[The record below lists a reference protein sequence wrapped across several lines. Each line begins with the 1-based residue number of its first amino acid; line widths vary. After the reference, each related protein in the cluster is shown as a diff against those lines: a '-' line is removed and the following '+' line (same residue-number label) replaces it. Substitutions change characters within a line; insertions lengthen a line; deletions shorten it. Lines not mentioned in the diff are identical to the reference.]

1 MKNIVISD
9 IHIGNYK
16 TYNPVPDFRLN
27 QFVKLGNLVASIVKE
42 KNVDEIWIAGDLLQ
56 TAQSSPPV
64 MAVVKHFLKTISE
77 NNTVRIVLGNHDV
90 VVRSDKTD
98 VSDYNNYTL
107 VSLLDSLPN
116 VRIYNDDVINIEN
129 ISVHFH
135 SWVPSNAFEYKEAD
149 YLVCHGDFDKSLSP
163 FASSFIDVSKYK
175 RAFVGHVHIFKES
188 GNGISLGTPLMHSFS
203 DSPDVGILIYD
214 FSSNT
219 YERVSTKGMFLE
231 FKYAETEEKAAELE
245 TETKEA
251 NKDAVIKVK
260 PEKTDIIDVKTLSS
274 LSIDPKNALKEFTK
288 SLSSDSLTVLNTVV
302 SRANELESEVP
313 DLRVHLHR
321 IKAQNFLSIKNIDF
335 DFRNYDGLTTVRG
348 HVGAGKTT
356 LFNLVEFMF
365 FGKLYGYNKSDYTSV
380 YPGKFSGEMT
390 LEYKGSVYK
399 IKRTLSSLEYAK
411 DDKPQESN
419 KKNDLQKCLES
430 DLSFLRFWNL
440 IYIKQSS
447 TGIFSDMSD
456 TNRVSFLSNLIGLST
471 IKAWTELL
479 AAEIKDLS
487 NKNAEKS
494 KSVTELNTKIEM
506 LKMFNEQN
514 KEHNAFIDDSDVSTA
529 IEKCSTDIESCNL
542 RTKDNTD
549 SIIKLN
555 RLISDSTVKINAN
568 VEIAR
573 KINLKIDDIVSSATK
588 IKGMTA
594 ELEGIRN
601 RTTIIVG
608 PNGKY
613 TEPAMPE
620 FTLKMPVVP
629 DTSDTDSRIA
639 KLDTGIQTETVS
651 LGVLN
656 EKLAEMK
663 NHPEICPT
671 CKQPWHDEHLPE
683 KIQALESQVAGIE
696 SKLSG
701 YTAAKTKLVQIKDDV
716 HRTYVAECTEYS
728 NKKAKYDSE
737 LQRYKAT
744 CAEITRVSDL
754 RSDIVRLQDTI
765 ARDKTEIDELKCQFQ
780 ECDYIIKGNHLE
792 VSNSILEGQVQMFRE
807 QIVALNEANN
817 AIMVEIRKI
826 ETDKNS
832 LLLRKSDIK
841 RNNEIYG
848 AIQSNLKQISEYAV
862 RTGEILA
869 SIKKTE
875 ETASEL
881 SKFNSKVLSDK
892 GLLVASL
899 LQKVA
904 EYLNSDNELKV
915 ETIEELQNGSLKP
928 TLNIKLFVK
937 EYSKYVDYAMLSGGQ
952 RLLADLRFLKGIT
965 NTIGSISVIF
975 MDETFKFFSTE
986 TVFEGIEIIKNM
998 NVEKAFLILHG
1009 SDNETLADKNITVTL
1024 TEKGSVYA

>member
-1 MKNIVISD
+1 MKSIIISD

-27 QFVKLGNLVASIVKE
+27 QFVKLGNLISSITKE
-42 KNVDEIWIAGDLLQ
+42 KNVSEIWVAGDLLQ

-64 MAVVKHFLKTISE
+64 MAVVKTFLKTISE
-77 NNTVRIVLGNHDV
+77 NNIVRIVLGNHDV
-90 VVRSDKTD
+90 IVRSDKTD

-116 VRIYNDDVINIEN
+116 VRIYNDDVIDIEN
-129 ISVHFH
+129 TSVHFH
-135 SWVPSNAFEYKEAD
+135 SWVPSNTFEYKKAD

-163 FASSFIDVSKYK
+163 FAGSFIDVSKYK
-175 RAFVGHVHIFKES
+175 RAFVGHIHIFREI

-214 FSSNT
+214 FSNDS

-274 LSIDPKNALKEFTK
+274 LSIDPKNALKEFTAK
-288 SLSSDSLTVLNTVV
+288 LSDDSLAVLNSVV
-302 SRANELESEVP
+302 SKANEHESEVP

-365 FGKLYGYNKSDYTSV
+365 LGKLYGYNKSDYTSV

-399 IKRTLSSLEYAK
+399 IKRTLSSLEYTK

-419 KKNDLQKCLES
+419 KKNDLQKCLET

-471 IKAWTELL
+471 IKAWTEML

-494 KSVTELNTKIEM
+494 KTVTELNTKTEM

-514 KEHNAFIDDSDVSTA
+514 REHSQFIDDSAVNQE
-529 IEKCSTDIESCNL
+529 IENCDKNIESCNL
-542 RTKDNTD
+542 RTKKNND
-549 SIIKLN
+549 SVIRLN
-555 RLISDSTVKINAN
+555 GSISEFSGKMNAN
-568 VEIAR
+568 TEIAR
-573 KINLKIDDIVSSATK
+573 KINLKIDDIVSSTAR
-588 IKGMTA
+588 IKSITA
-594 ELEGIRN
+594 ELKDIAD
-601 RTTIIVG
+601 RTPIIVG
-608 PNGKY
+608 SDGY
-613 TEPAMPE
+613 IEPVMPE
-620 FTLKMPVVP
+620 FNVRMPEMP
-629 DTSDTDSRIA
+629 DTSDTDSKIA

-651 LGVLN
+651 LKVLN
-656 EKLAEMK
+656 EKLTEMK

-671 CKQPWHDEHLPE
+671 CKQPWCDEHLPE
-683 KIQALESQVAGIE
+683 KIQALESQISEIE
-696 SKLSG
+696 FKLG
-701 YTAAKTKLVQIKDDV
+701 KYTAAKTKLAQIKDGV
-716 HRTYVAECTEYS
+716 HKAYVAECSEYN
-728 NKKAKYDSE
+728 NKKAAYDAELQKYRAVHNEYMRVTDLKSE
-737 LQRYKAT
+737 LV
-744 CAEITRVSDL
+744 RV
-754 RSDIVRLQDTI
+754 QDRI
-765 ARDKTEIDELKCQFQ
+765 AADKTEIEELRKQFQ
-780 ECDYIIKGNHLE
+780 ECSYVIKDNRLE
-792 VSNSILEGQVQMFRE
+792 LSNQILEGQIQDFRN
-807 QIVALNEANN
+807 QIQTLNTENESV
-817 AIMVEIRKI
+817 ISEIRKI
-826 ETDKNS
+826 EGNKNA
-832 LLLRKSDIK
+832 LLLRKGDIK
-841 RNNEIYG
+841 RNNEIYET
-848 AIQSNLKQISEYAV
+848 IQNNIKQISEYKVQAD
-862 RTGEILA
+862 EILE
-869 SIKKTE
+869 IIGKTE
-875 ETASEL
+875 ETAAEL

-904 EYLNSDNELKV
+904 EYLNSDKELKV

-928 TLNIKLFVK
+928 TLNIRLYVK
-937 EYSKYVDYAMLSGGQ
+937 EYGKYVDYAMLSGGQ

-965 NTIGSISVIF
+965 NTIGSMAVIF

-998 NVEKAFLILHG
+998 NVERVFLILHG

-1024 TEKGSVYA
+1024 TENGSRYQ